1 LIARAIEIEDGYGDR
16 PGTAATLLTNLG
28 SVYFS
33 EHKDAL
39 ATKAAEDSL
48 ERLNKL
54 GDSGARAA
62 RNLGLLGAID
72 LWSGQSAQ
80 AESYLQRALDISR
93 SVYDADDTHVG
104 EALSNLATCYSLSGQ
119 TVKAEDL
126 FAKAKKVFATSGGD
140 NAFVQQF
147 LFQYSSLERK
157 AGHKKQA
164 KQLERESERMSADS
178 AQRAVSAQVIDAAA
192 FRFAK

>member
-72 LWSGQSAQ
+72 LWYGQSAQ
-80 AESYLQRALDISR
+80 AESYLQRALDISQ
-93 SVYDADDTHVG
+93 SVYIR
-104 EALSNLATCYSLSGQ
+104 CRRYSCRRSSVQSCDL
-119 TVKAEDL
+119 L
-126 FAKAKKVFATSGGD
+126 FAVRPDGEGGG
-140 NAFVQQF
+140 FIC
-147 LFQYSSLERK
+147 
-157 AGHKKQA
+157 
-164 KQLERESERMSADS
+164 ESEKGLCNLGWGQRFRSAVPFS
-178 AQRAVSAQVIDAAA
+178 VFQPGAQGRP
-192 FRFAK
+192 